1 MNLHVVELP
10 AAHSWGRF
18 EPTPEPETYRRDGV
32 YQASGASLTFAR
44 PDFEG
49 ALVDDP
55 IASLATMSGRI
66 AEAVADGAGAG
77 RKVLL
82 VGGNCTAVP
91 GMVGGLQ
98 QGLGATRRIGL
109 VWFDAHGD
117 FNTPR
122 TTISGMLGGM
132 PVAVAAG
139 LCYPVWRAGA
149 GQEVALPTDR
159 IVMVDVRDLDD
170 AEETLIQA
178 TDVTRAAV
186 VGPELG
192 AAVSRLAADTD
203 VIYLHI
209 DLDVLDESL
218 VPSHH
223 TKAPGG
229 PDLAQTLAA
238 VETVL
243 DTGRVEALALVSV
256 CSTDPGGHVSLASAI
271 DLLRPSLAHW
281 GRAADAS
288 RAPTA
293 GTQAL

>member
-1 MNLHVVELP
+1 MKQLHVVELP
-10 AAHSWGRF
+10 AAYTGGRF
-18 EPTPEPETYRRDGV
+18 EPTPEADAYRHERV
-32 YQASGASLTFAR
+32 YEAFGAGLTLAR
-44 PDFEG
+44 PDFDG
-49 ALVDDP
+49 AAVDDP
-55 IASLATMSGRI
+55 IESLGRMSGRI
-66 AEAVADGAGAG
+66 SEAVADGARAG
-77 RKVLL
+77 RNVLM

-139 LCYPVWRAGA
+139 LCHPVWRAGA

-159 IVMVDVRDLDD
+159 IVMVDVRDLDP
-170 AEETLIQA
+170 AEETLIRA
-178 TDVTRAAV
+178 TDVTRTPIAGPALAAAV
-186 VGPELG
+186 R
-192 AAVSRLAADTD
+192 RLAAETD
-203 VIYLHI
+203 LIYLHI
-209 DLDVLDESL
+209 DLDVLDQTL

-229 PDLAQTLAA
+229 PDLAQTVTA

-243 DTGRVEALALVSV
+243 DTGRVEALALVST
-256 CSTDPGGHVSLASAI
+256 CTTGPGGDVSLASAI
-271 DLLRPSLAHW
+271 GLLRPSLARW
-281 GRAADAS
+281 GQEAEAAIPA
-288 RAPTA
+288 
-293 GTQAL
+293 

>member
-10 AAHSWGRF
+10 AAHSWGKF
-18 EPTPEPETYRRDGV
+18 EPTPEPEAYRREGV
-32 YQASGASLTFAR
+32 YEAAGASLTFAR

-49 ALVDDP
+49 AASEDP
-55 IASLATMSGRI
+55 IATLATMSGRI
-66 AEAVADGAGAG
+66 ADAVADGARAG
-77 RKVLL
+77 RQVLM

-91 GMVGGLQ
+91 GLVGGLQ
-98 QGLGATRRIGL
+98 QALGATKRIGL

-139 LCYPVWRAGA
+139 LCYPAWRAGA

-170 AEETLIQA
+170 AEETLIRA
-178 TDVTRAAV
+178 TDVTRTPIAGPALDAAV
-186 VGPELG
+186 R
-192 AAVSRLAADTD
+192 RLAAETD
-203 VIYLHI
+203 LIYLHI
-209 DLDVLDESL
+209 DLDVLDQPL

-223 TKAPGG
+223 TQAPGG

-238 VETVL
+238 VEAVL

-256 CSTDPGGHVSLASAI
+256 CSTDPGGDVSLASAI
-271 DLLRPSLAHW
+271 ELLRPSLARW
-281 GRAADAS
+281 RRAMSAATAS
-288 RAPTA
+288 
-293 GTQAL
+293 

>member
-1 MNLHVVELP
+1 MDLHVVELP
-10 AAHSWGRF
+10 AAHSWGKF
-18 EPTPEPETYRRDGV
+18 EPTPEPQTYRRDGV
-32 YQASGASLTFAR
+32 YEASGAALTFAQ
-44 PDFEG
+44 PEFEG

-55 IASLATMSGRI
+55 IATLATMSGRI
-66 AEAVADGAGAG
+66 AEAVSDGARAG
-77 RKVLL
+77 RQVLL

-98 QGLGATRRIGL
+98 QALGATTRIGL

-139 LCYPVWRAGA
+139 LCYPAWRAGA
-149 GQEVALPTDR
+149 GQEVALSTDR

-170 AEETLIQA
+170 AEETLIRV
-178 TDVTRAAV
+178 TDVTRTPV
-186 VGPELG
+186 VGPELA
-192 AAVSRLAADTD
+192 AAVGRLAAETD

-209 DLDVLDESL
+209 DLDVLDQSL

-243 DTGRVEALALVSV
+243 DTGRVQALALVSV
-256 CSTDPGGHVSLASAI
+256 CSTDPGGDTSLSSAI
-271 DLLRPSLAHW
+271 DLLRPTLAHW
-281 GRAADAS
+281 GRNAPDAPPADP
-288 RAPTA
+288 RAT
-293 GTQAL
+293 

>member
-10 AAHSWGRF
+10 AAYTGGRF
-18 EPTPEPETYRRDGV
+18 DPTPEPEVYRRDGV
-32 YQASGASLTFAR
+32 YEASGASLTFAR

-49 ALVDDP
+49 AAVDDP
-55 IASLATMSGRI
+55 IASLANMSGRI
-66 AEAVADGAGAG
+66 AGAVAGGVREG
-77 RKVLL
+77 RKVLM

-98 QGLGATRRIGL
+98 QALGATRRIGL

-132 PVAVAAG
+132 PVAVTAG
-139 LCYPVWRAGA
+139 LCYPAWRAGA

-170 AEETLIQA
+170 AEETLIRA
-178 TDVTRAAV
+178 TDVTRTPIA
-186 VGPELG
+186 GPEF
-192 AAVSRLAADTD
+192 ATAVRRLAAETD
-203 VIYLHI
+203 VLYLHI
-209 DLDVLDESL
+209 DLDVLDQSL

-223 TKAPGG
+223 TPAPGG
-229 PDLAQTLAA
+229 PGLEQTLAA

-243 DTGRVEALALVSV
+243 DTGRVEALALVSA
-256 CSTDPGGHVSLASAI
+256 CTTGPGGDVSLASAI
-271 DLLRPSLAHW
+271 NLLRPSLARW
-281 GRAADAS
+281 GKEAS
-288 RAPTA
+288 EPVAS
-293 GTQAL
+293 